1 MQDEDQFPQHVTTP
15 YEIEQMLA
23 RALKRLDELT
33 TEYRRVE
40 MTAAVAEAD
49 YRRAKGIKALA
60 IIRGNL
66 PAKERDARIE
76 LELDEE
82 RRDHLVAQAEL
93 HSHRELLTT
102 IRCRIEALRSLN
114 ASVRVLATP

>member
-1 MQDEDQFPQHVTTP
+1 VQDEDQFPQHVTTP

-40 MTAAVAEAD
+40 MDAAIAEAD
-49 YRRAKGIKALA
+49 YRRAKGVKALA

-82 RRDHLVAQAEL
+82 RRVHLIAQAEL
-93 HSHRELLTT
+93 HSHRELLNT
-102 IRCRIEALRSLN
+102 IRTRIEALRSLN